1 MISESIKVEIDRL
14 IKEIWLNDIC
24 EDYRRGNLIREA
36 SLQSSLYHHIR
47 NRFGSY
53 LEKHSLYVYPEFYF
67 RELKFRADL
76 VIAEMDMDKKTQ
88 WLSERVTDIAAII
101 ELKYDGGY
109 AASTENWIK
118 SDKERLRIYAKK
130 LKYNCQYYWGVI
142 YETECTW
149 LHWFDKR
156 STNTWGKGRLTELNA
171 GLLSG
176 QMTFEIN
183 SYNNMNKNLH
193 KAKKEC
199 TPV

>member
-1 MISESIKVEIDRL
+1 MISESVKIEIDRL

-36 SLQSSLYHHIR
+36 SLQNSLYHHIR
-47 NRFGSY
+47 CHLGSF
-53 LEKHSLYVYPEFYF
+53 LEMHNLYIYPEFYF

-76 VIAEMDMDKKTQ
+76 VIVEMDMEKETQ

-109 AASTENWIK
+109 AETTEDWIK
-118 SDKERLRIYAKK
+118 SDKEKIRKYASK
-130 LKYNCQYYWGVI
+130 LKYNCQFYWGVL
-142 YETECTW
+142 YEAECTW

-171 GLLSG
+171 GFLDG
-176 QMTFEIN
+176 RMTFEVN
-183 SYNNMNKNLH
+183 SYNDMNQGY
-193 KAKKEC
+193 AKKEC
-199 TPV
+199 IPVW